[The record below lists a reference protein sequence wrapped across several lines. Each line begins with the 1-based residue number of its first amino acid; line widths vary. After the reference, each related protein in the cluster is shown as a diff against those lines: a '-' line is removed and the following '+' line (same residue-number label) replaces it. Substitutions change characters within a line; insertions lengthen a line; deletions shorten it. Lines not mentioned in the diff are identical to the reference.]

1 MPRPEDFD
9 PEQNPIYWPTILAV
23 FAAQMIALIAMPH
36 PPGAIGPIAGEETGA
51 TSTQPPAIPMR
62 VAATV

>member
-23 FAAQMIALIAMPH
+23 FAAQMIALIAMS
-36 PPGAIGPIAGEETGA
+36 IAVINH
-51 TSTQPPAIPMR
+51 TSVTASSQDVEAM
-62 VAATV
+62 VAKK

>member
-23 FAAQMIALIAMPH
+23 FAAQMIALIAM
-36 PPGAIGPIAGEETGA
+36 AIAVINH
-51 TSTQPPAIPMR
+51 TSVTASSQDIR
-62 VAATV
+62 GILSD